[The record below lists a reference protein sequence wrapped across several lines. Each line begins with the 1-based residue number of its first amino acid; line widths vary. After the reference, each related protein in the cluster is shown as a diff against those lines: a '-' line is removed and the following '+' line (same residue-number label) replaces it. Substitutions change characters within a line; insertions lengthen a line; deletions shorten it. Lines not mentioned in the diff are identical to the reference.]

1 MPPGKKSF
9 KQLIAENQPILL
21 PVASDALIAK
31 LIYQAGFKAYQVGG
45 FALSA
50 VKLAV
55 PDIGIMQF
63 GEEYPIVSDILGA
76 SPLPLLVD
84 CDTGGNGPKETA
96 RIVQTYERLGVSG
109 VFFEDQAQ
117 PKKCGHMAHKTLVKS
132 DQYVMKLKAALAG
145 RKSKDFFVMART
157 DSYPKGVNE
166 VRKRA
171 DLYFENG
178 AEALF
183 IDGLKT
189 LKDLEKVSKNL
200 LQDDSSRILATS
212 VMEGAG
218 EEITLPW
225 DLYNMGYNFILYP
238 TSVIFRVAETIK
250 NTLNYLLNQ
259 KNSENVPKLMQIED
273 FENVLEI
280 NRWKEIEGQN

>member
-9 KQLIAENQPILL
+9 KQLIAENHPILL
-21 PVASDALIAK
+21 PVASDALTAK
-31 LIYQAGFKAYQVGG
+31 LIYQSGFKAYQVGG

-50 VKLAV
+50 AKLAV

-96 RIVQTYERLGVSG
+96 RIVQTYERLGISG

-117 PKKCGHMAHKTLVKS
+117 PKKCGHMSQKS
-132 DQYVMKLKAALAG
+132 LIKADQYVAKLKAALAE

-157 DSYPKGVNE
+157 DSYPKGVSE

-189 LKDLEKVSKNL
+189 RKDLEKVSKNL
-200 LQDDSSRILATS
+200 LGDGPDRVLAAS

-225 DLYNMGYNFILYP
+225 DLYEMGYKFILYP
-238 TSVIFRVAETIK
+238 TSIIFRVAETIK
-250 NTLNYLLNQ
+250 NTLSYLMNQ
-259 KNSENVPKLMQIED
+259 ENSEGVAKLMQIED

-280 NRWKEIEGQN
+280 NKWKEIEGQN

>member
-1 MPPGKKSF
+1 MKNNKNF
-9 KQLIAENQPILL
+9 KQLIQENHPIIL
-21 PVASDALIAK
+21 PVAHDSLTAK
-31 LIYQAGFKAYQVGG
+31 LIYKAGFKAYQVGG

-50 VKLAV
+50 AKLAV
-55 PDIGIMQF
+55 PDIGIVQF
-63 GEEYPIVSDILGA
+63 GEEYPVVSDILGA

-84 CDTGGNGPKETA
+84 CDTGGSDPKETA
-96 RIVQTYERLGVSG
+96 RIVETYERMGASG

-117 PKKCGHMAHKTLVKS
+117 PKKCGHMSQKALVKA
-132 DQYVMKLKAALAG
+132 DRYVAKLKAALAE

-157 DSYPKGVNE
+157 DSYPKGISE
-166 VRKRA
+166 VRRRA
-171 DLYFENG
+171 DLYCENG

-189 LKDLEKVSKNL
+189 RKDLEKVSTNL
-200 LQDDSSRILATS
+200 LNDNPDRVLATS

-225 DLYNMGYNFILYP
+225 DLYEMGYKFILYP
-238 TSVIFRVAETIK
+238 TSIIFRVAETIK
-250 NTLNYLLNQ
+250 NTLQYLLNQ
-259 KNSENVPKLMQIED
+259 ENSKEVPKLMQIED

-280 NRWKEIEGQN
+280 EKWKNIEGQN